1 VIYVRAVLE
10 LLRSDVPVHGLAHI
24 TGGGTDNL
32 DRLRDDV
39 GYRVEDPLPVPPV
52 FGLVQRLGGVS
63 DAEMRRVFNMGCGF
77 VCVVPSGAA
86 DAAVEL
92 LAAHHP
98 GTRRIGTVVS

>member
-1 VIYVRAVLE
+1 
-10 LLRSDVPVHGLAHI
+10 
-24 TGGGTDNL
+24 
-32 DRLRDDV
+32 
-39 GYRVEDPLPVPPV
+39 
-52 FGLVQRLGGVS
+52 
-63 DAEMRRVFNMGCGF
+63 MRRVFNMGCGF